1 MSLTV
6 EEAFVFAE
14 ERQLLIA
21 ALVVTQGRVTVADLA
36 TRFAITAETVR
47 RDLDTLEAARQLR
60 RVHGG
65 AVAIDR
71 LSLSEPS
78 LDERQTQRL
87 DEKSRIADAAMR
99 MIPSSR
105 TGSILLDAGSTTER
119 LADRLAGWTPAV
131 TGDQLLVITNAVP
144 IAGMLSRNETI
155 QLHILGGR
163 VRGLTSAIVGAGT
176 VAQLGALRPDIAF
189 IGANGISAAFGLSTP
204 DSVEAAVKSAI
215 VTSARR
221 VVVLADASKLDQETL
236 VCFATLAA
244 IDTLITDAAPSA
256 DLAAALAAADVDVVI
271 A

>member
-1 MSLTV
+1 M
-6 EEAFVFAE
+6 FAE

-21 ALVVTQGRVTVADLA
+21 ALVATEGRVTVTDLA
-36 TRFAITAETVR
+36 ARFTITAETVR

-78 LDERQTQRL
+78 LDERQTQRP
-87 DEKSRIADAAMR
+87 DEKSRIVDAALR
-99 MIPSSR
+99 MIPASR
-105 TGSILLDAGSTTER
+105 TGSIVLDAGSTTER

-131 TGDQLLVITNAVP
+131 AGDQLLVITNAVP
-144 IAGMLSRNETI
+144 IAGKLSHNDAI
-155 QLHILGGR
+155 NLHILGGR

-176 VAQLGALRPDIAF
+176 VAQLAALRPDIAF
-189 IGANGISAAFGLSTP
+189 IGTNGISATFGLSTP

-215 VTSARR
+215 VRTARR
-221 VVVLADASKLDQETL
+221 VVVLADSSKLGQETL
-236 VCFATLAA
+236 VSFAALAA

>member
-1 MSLTV
+1 M
-6 EEAFVFAE
+6 FAE

-21 ALVVTQGRVTVADLA
+21 ALVATEGRVTVTDLA
-36 TRFAITAETVR
+36 ARFTITAETVR

-87 DEKSRIADAAMR
+87 DEKSRIADAALR
-99 MIPSSR
+99 MIPASR
-105 TGSILLDAGSTTER
+105 TGSILLDSGSTTER
-119 LADRLAGWTPAV
+119 LAERLAAWTPAV
-131 TGDQLLVITNAVP
+131 AGDQLLVITNAVP
-144 IAGMLSRNETI
+144 IAAKLSRNDAI
-155 QLHILGGR
+155 NLHILGGR

-176 VAQLGALRPDIAF
+176 VAQLAALRPDIAF
-189 IGANGISAAFGLSTP
+189 IGTNGISASFGLSTP

-215 VTSARR
+215 VRAARR
-221 VVVLADASKLDQETL
+221 VVVLADSSKLDQETL
-236 VCFATLAA
+236 VSFAALAA
-244 IDTLITDAAPSA
+244 IDTLITDATPSA

>member
-1 MSLTV
+1 M
-6 EEAFVFAE
+6 FAE

-21 ALVVTQGRVTVADLA
+21 ALVATQGRVTVTDLA
-36 TRFAITAETVR
+36 TRFTITAETVR

-78 LDERQTQRL
+78 LNVRQTQHL

-99 MIPSSR
+99 MIPASR
-105 TGSILLDAGSTTER
+105 TGSILLDAGSTTEL
-119 LADRLAGWTPAV
+119 LADSLASFTPAV
-131 TGDQLLVITNAVP
+131 SGDQLLVITNAVP
-144 IAGMLSRNETI
+144 IAGKLSSNETI

-176 VAQLGALRPDIAF
+176 VAQLGLLRPDIAF
-189 IGANGISAAFGLSTP
+189 IGTNGISATFGLSTP
-204 DSVEAAVKSAI
+204 DSVEAAVKAAI

-221 VVVLADASKLDQETL
+221 VVVLADSSKLDQETL
-236 VCFATLAA
+236 VCFAALAA
-244 IDTLITDAAPSA
+244 IDTLITDAPPSA
-256 DLAAALAAADVDVVI
+256 NLAAALAAADVDVVI

>member
-1 MSLTV
+1 M
-6 EEAFVFAE
+6 FAE

-21 ALVVTQGRVTVADLA
+21 ALVATQGRVTVTNLA
-36 TRFAITAETVR
+36 ARFAITAETVR
-47 RDLDTLEAARQLR
+47 RDLDTLEATRQLR

-78 LDERQTQRL
+78 LDERQAQRL

-99 MIPSSR
+99 MIPANR
-105 TGSILLDAGSTTER
+105 TGSIMLDAGSTTER
-119 LADRLAGWTPAV
+119 LADRLVGWAPAA
-131 TGDQLLVITNAVP
+131 TSDQLLVITNAVP
-144 IAGMLSRNETI
+144 IAGQLSRNETI
-155 QLHILGGR
+155 QLHVLGGR

-176 VAQLGALRPDIAF
+176 VAQLGVLRPDIAF
-189 IGANGISAAFGLSTP
+189 IGANGISATFGLSTP

-215 VTSARR
+215 VRSARR
-221 VVVLADASKLDQETL
+221 VVVLADSSKLDQETL
-236 VCFATLAA
+236 VCFAALAA